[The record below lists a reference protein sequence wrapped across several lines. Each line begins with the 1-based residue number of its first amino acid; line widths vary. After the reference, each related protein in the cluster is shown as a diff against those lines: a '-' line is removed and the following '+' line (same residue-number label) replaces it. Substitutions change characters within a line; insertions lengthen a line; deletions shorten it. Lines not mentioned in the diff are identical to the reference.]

1 MLFEIKSVE
10 DEEPFYQLDNLPV
23 YKMQCQIFDYSSERL
38 DTGVTV
44 IDAIEDNLSLDSAVY
59 QITLEQSSAVN
70 EPIRIHDTTTTRGL
84 LLDETDSDNIIFE
97 DDSTSV
103 GESLL
108 IETGEFLIQE
118 DYILG
123 QGVRGENDIDRQ
135 AQNELFDELDD
146 TILDFTEKNPF
157 GDVGSVD

>member
-1 MLFEIKSVE
+1 M
-10 DEEPFYQLDNLPV
+10 
-23 YKMQCQIFDYSSERL
+23 
-38 DTGVTV
+38 
-44 IDAIEDNLSLDSAVY
+44 
-59 QITLEQSSAVN
+59 EQSSAVN

>member
-1 MLFEIKSVE
+1 LFEIKSVE